1 LSRSFAFAFA
11 CVPGDIEIRSAF
23 LAASLAQSVRGR
35 CELIAVAARSAEGFA
50 CKSSTL
56 ALFDRL
62 GVRRVVAGDA
72 EEIDIECLRVAT
84 ACEKLVLLD
93 PAQLLLGDFQD
104 APRFSMAFNACP
116 AIQPPDVGDESAW
129 RTIFQ
134 SCGTHLPGTRGFSEY
149 TNQFFPLCFD
159 PGFVAVPAHAGFGD
173 VWRHCFQTIRQIQPQ
188 KSASDIRKVA
198 LAVAAAKLNLD
209 VDVLDERFGQPIWL
223 RPIDERN
230 PPIFARYDNPE
241 NIAREPSLLLLLAK
255 LLEDYPEL
263 REIAAGEASWQRVI
277 TLAVRA
283 SKEIRAREPMTPE
296 IIITGIPR
304 SGTSYLCHL
313 LHRMSN
319 CVVLN
324 EPPEAIPLLRNT
336 KTPLA
341 LANFL
346 RDRRR
351 DVLLGI
357 PIANKV
363 ESGQIIQ
370 DTAKLDKIET
380 YTPQVDSPN
389 FVLGIKETLPFL
401 MRLPMLRQIFPNARF
416 IACVRNPF
424 DTIASWKGS
433 FAHLNI
439 AEVVRQPIGN
449 PIDPWLTV
457 RQQQELRAIA
467 AIIDPASRRAAWW
480 RFLANLILESL
491 DRLILIRYED
501 LVTNP
506 RQALAKILD
515 GLPAGREVAPIE
527 PSSIRRR
534 RELLG
539 QDDLLAIRALCAQP
553 AQALGY
559 SECESQAGK

>member
-1 LSRSFAFAFA
+1 M
-11 CVPGDIEIRSAF
+11 PGDIEIRSAF
-23 LAASLAQSVRGR
+23 LAASLARSVRSH
-35 CELIAVAARSAEGFA
+35 CELIAVVAQSSEGLA

-62 GVRRVVAGDA
+62 GVRRILAGDA
-72 EEIDIECLRVAT
+72 EEIDVECLRVNT
-84 ACEKLVLLD
+84 VCEKLVLLN

-104 APRFSMAFNACP
+104 APRFSIAFNACP
-116 AIQPPDVGDESAW
+116 AIQPPDIGDESAW

-134 SCGTHLPGTRGFSEY
+134 LCGSHLPGTRGFSEH
-149 TNQFFPLCFD
+149 TGQFFPLCFD
-159 PGFVAVPAHAGFGD
+159 PGFVAVPANAGFGD
-173 VWRHCFQTIRQIQPQ
+173 VWRHSFQTIRQTQSK
-188 KSASDIRKVA
+188 KSASDIRNVA
-198 LAVAAAKLNLD
+198 LAVAAAKSQLD
-209 VDVLDERFGQPIWL
+209 VDVLDERYGQPIWL

-255 LLEDYPEL
+255 LLGDYPEL
-263 REIAAGEASWQRVI
+263 RDLTAGDASWQRVI
-277 TLAVRA
+277 TLAVPS
-283 SKEIRAREPMTPE
+283 SKEISPGHVLTPE
-296 IIITGIPR
+296 IIISGIPR

-313 LHRMSN
+313 LHCMSN
-319 CVVLN
+319 CVALN

-336 KTPLA
+336 KSPLA

-351 DVLLGI
+351 DVLLGV

-363 ESGQIIQ
+363 EGGQIIQ
-370 DTAKLDKIET
+370 DTAKLDKFET

-401 MRLPMLRQIFPNARF
+401 TRLPMLRQIFPSARF
-416 IACVRNPF
+416 VACVRNPL

-433 FAHLNI
+433 FGHLNI

-480 RFLANLILESL
+480 RFLANLILESS

-515 GLPAGREVAPIE
+515 GLPAGREAASIE
-527 PSSIRRR
+527 PSLIRRR

-539 QDDLLAIRALCAQP
+539 RDDLLAIRALCAQP
-553 AQALGY
+553 ARALGY